1 MPKLVRLTSL
11 AIVFLLAP
19 GILTAQSFRTNAPPP
34 HGLIGFGVSAAISGE
49 EVLVGRPGLIIGFPM
64 PPSQTGAIHVFRR
77 SGRAWTETGAVS
89 ARDTVLGDGFGSAL
103 AADGNMMVVGAPNG
117 GEGKGAVYVFERDRE
132 GTWSERAKLTA
143 RDAVAGDRLGAAVAI
158 GNGIVLAGAPGRGQ
172 GAGIVI
178 AFRRDA
184 SGTWSEQGRL
194 TGSGIAAG
202 DAFGSA
208 LSLGGDAVV
217 VGAPGPTG
225 GALFGPQAQSKPGAA
240 FLFRRASSGTWS
252 EEGRLALAQDTT
264 IRALGMAVLLDGN
277 QVFVSSPV
285 ADGGAGAVLHF
296 RREGTEWRNVGRIT
310 AGSPM
315 RPALF
320 GLSLA
325 RDGTDLLVGAPMAA
339 QQVGMVH
346 VLRLDSASGSWRDV
360 QQLTTQGVG
369 LGTQF
374 GAAIAVRNGVAVLGA
389 PSADFFEGKGFVYS
403 RASANGQWR
412 EASVIVDNT
421 GTGLTAI
428 RGGEVK
434 CDSGQTRMFD
444 CRDVDLVSF
453 LPVSALGGKR
463 GIMLNDMWGW
473 TDSETGREF
482 AIVGRLDGTAFVE
495 VTDPA
500 NPVYVGELP
509 LHRGAQPN
517 LWRDMKVY
525 KNHVFIVSDGAGPH
539 GVQVFDLTQLR
550 SVRNP
555 PVTFEETAHY
565 DRIHSAHN
573 IAIDEESG
581 FAFTIGNSMGGETCG
596 GGPHMIDIREPTRP
610 TFAGCWADTTTG
622 NARTGYT
629 HDSQCVVYRGP
640 DQRYAGKQLCFN
652 ASETAVGIADVT
664 DKKNPKRISSVSYP
678 NVAYAHQGW
687 LSDDQRYFFL
697 NDEGDEL
704 SGTAPRT
711 RTVVFD
717 VSDLEDPVVLKE
729 FLGTTPAT
737 DHNLYVKGRYMYQS
751 NYVAGLRVIDVSDPA
766 NPVEVGYLDT
776 VPFGQDIPGFA
787 GTWSNYPFFKSGVVG
802 VTSMREGLFLV
813 RYRAPAMV
821 P

>member
-1 MPKLVRLTSL
+1 MLKILRSTSL
-11 AIVFLLAP
+11 VLALVVLP
-19 GILTAQSFRTNAPPP
+19 LTLEAQSFRTESAPPP
-34 HGLIGFGVSAAISGE
+34 GMIGFGVAVGISGDE
-49 EVLVGRPGLIIGFPM
+49 LLVGRPGMIIGFPM
-64 PPSQTGAIHVFRR
+64 PPSQTGAVHIFRR
-77 SGRAWTETGAVS
+77 SGQRWAQAGAVS
-89 ARDTVLGDGFGSAL
+89 ARDTVLGDGFGAEL
-103 AADGNMMVVGAPNG
+103 AVDGNLMVVGAPNG
-117 GEGKGAVYVFERDRE
+117 GEGKGAVYVFERDRS
-132 GTWSERAKLTA
+132 GRWIERAKLTA
-143 RDAVAGDRLGAAVAI
+143 RDAEAGDRLGASVAVA
-158 GNGIVLAGAPGRGQ
+158 NGVVLAGAPGRGQ
-172 GAGIVI
+172 GAGLVI
-178 AFRRDA
+178 AFRRDR
-184 SGTWSEQGRL
+184 SGAWSEQGRL

-208 LSLGGDAVV
+208 LSLAGDALL

-225 GALFGPQAQSKPGAA
+225 GGPFGGPTEGKPGAA
-240 FLFRRASSGTWS
+240 FVFRRGTSGVWT
-252 EEGRLALAQDTT
+252 EEARLAAAQDTT
-264 IRALGMAVLLDGN
+264 IRALGLAVLLDGSEA
-277 QVFVSSPV
+277 FVSSPM
-285 ADGGAGAVLHF
+285 AAGAAGVVLHF
-296 RREGTEWRNVGRIT
+296 RRDGGQWQNVGRIS
-310 AGSPM
+310 AGSQT
-315 RPALF
+315 RPAMY
-320 GLSLA
+320 GLALA
-325 RDGTDLLVGAPMAA
+325 RDGADLLVGAPMSA

-346 VLRLDSASGSWRDV
+346 VMRRDSANSWRDV
-360 QQLTTQGVG
+360 QQLTTKGVG

-374 GAAIAVRNGVAVLGA
+374 GAAIAARNGLAVTGA
-389 PSADFFEGKGFVYS
+389 PSADFFEGKGFVFT
-403 RASANGQWR
+403 RAAANDQWR
-412 EASVIVDNT
+412 EASVIVDST
-421 GTGLTAI
+421 PPALAMVKG
-428 RGGEVK
+428 REVE
-434 CDSGQTRMFD
+434 CDSGKARMFD

-453 LPVSALGGKR
+453 MPVSALGGKR

-473 TDSETGREF
+473 TDEETGREF

-500 NPVYVGELP
+500 NPVYLGELP
-509 LHRGAQPN
+509 LHQGAQPN

-550 SVRNP
+550 AVRNP
-555 PVTFEETAHY
+555 PLTFKETAHY

-596 GGPHMIDIREPTRP
+596 GGPHMIDIREPAKP

-640 DQRYAGKQLCFN
+640 DQRYTGKQVCFN

-664 DKKNPKRISSVSYP
+664 DKKNPKRISTVSYP

-687 LSDDQRYFFL
+687 LSEDQRYFFL

-717 VSDLEDPVVLKE
+717 VADLEDPVVLKE
-729 FLGTTPAT
+729 FMGTTPAT

-776 VPFGQDIPGFA
+776 VPFGKDMPGFA